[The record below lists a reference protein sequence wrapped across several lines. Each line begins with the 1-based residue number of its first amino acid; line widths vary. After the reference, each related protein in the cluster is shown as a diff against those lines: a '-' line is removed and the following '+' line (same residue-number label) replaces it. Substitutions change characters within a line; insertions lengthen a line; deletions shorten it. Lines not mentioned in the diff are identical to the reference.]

1 VSKVFNVSIKINDEV
16 VIEKIFGAENTKE
29 EIMEK
34 MSRYI
39 QEEQLTKLGRVVM
52 SIGVPVVSK

>member
-1 VSKVFNVSIKINDEV
+1 MSKVFNVSIKINDEV
-16 VIEKIFGAENTKE
+16 VIEKIFGAETTKE